1 MQKIYKE
8 DRANFVGGRNGSTFT
23 SFFDRF
29 MKSLCLSHRKRKTMR
44 VEREVAFVAVI
55 GGKGA
60 GKSVQ
65 IQKNAAYMKIDLR
78 SNVKK

>member
-1 MQKIYKE
+1 
-8 DRANFVGGRNGSTFT
+8 
-23 SFFDRF
+23 
-29 MKSLCLSHRKRKTMR
+29 MR

-78 SNVKK
+78 SNVKKWTKLLKKGLPFSRPRPGCL